1 MSVQQE
7 SILNK
12 VINLRAILKP
22 EIQLSTYGT
31 HKIHN
36 FYPAKF
42 IPQVPRFVINLFQL
56 KNKIILDPFAGSG
69 TTAVES
75 LITGNSV
82 VSNDIN
88 PLTEFLINVKT
99 LKFEGKNYHYYLEKL
114 ERYLISIKSRN
125 GQFTPNW
132 KNIDYWYEQDFLN
145 ELTKIWGYVNNM
157 DDKDQLK
164 LILQVSAL
172 YVSRKYSYGDDKVPK
187 LFKSKQKKELVK
199 MFLED
204 FKKDRNIMLYDLYGK
219 AKEYLYLIFQLN
231 KNYNLDYKNI
241 KSIDEYKTGRF
252 NLVIKSSIEELKNRI
267 PNNYVDCIITSPPYI
282 YAQEYFRS
290 TKIDLYWL
298 NLINDEILK
307 KLTEKEIGQKK
318 SLVYDMNSTLLK
330 IKSYEKALNI
340 IEKSA
345 LGMNPAENIA
355 RFKAYFN
362 DMFYF
367 IKSSKNLLLR
377 NGKLAIFIGEPKIFG
392 QPIPAKDIFVEMMEY
407 EGLKLIHELFD
418 TIKSRHLQSG
428 RLNLN
433 PQGIQGEWL
442 IIGEKL

>member
-1 MSVQQE
+1 MSIQQE
-7 SILNK
+7 SLLNN
-12 VINLRAILKP
+12 VINLRGVLKN
-22 EIQLSTYGT
+22 EIQQSTYIT

-75 LITGNSV
+75 LITENSV
-82 VSNDIN
+82 ISNDIN
-88 PLTEFLINVKT
+88 PLTNFLINVKT
-99 LKFEGKNYHYYLEKL
+99 LKFEGKNYYYYLEKL
-114 ERYLISIKSRN
+114 EQYLISIKSHD

-145 ELTKIWGYVNNM
+145 ELTKIWSYICNI

-164 LILQVSAL
+164 LILQASAL

-199 MFLED
+199 IYLKE

-219 AKEYLYLIFQLN
+219 AKEYLNLILQLN
-231 KNYNLDYKNI
+231 KNYNLDYENI
-241 KSIDEYKTGRF
+241 KSIDKYKIGRF
-252 NLVIKSSIEELKNRI
+252 NLVIKSSIEELENRI

-298 NLINDEILK
+298 NLIDDGILK
-307 KLTEKEIGQKK
+307 KLTEKEIGQKR
-318 SLVYDMNSTLLK
+318 SLVFDMNSTLLK

-407 EGLKLIHELFD
+407 EGLKLRHELFD